1 MAIHSGKSSIIGYKR
16 FEIKKLSETANVPTK
31 DKEDAGWDL
40 YSDESTTIPA
50 GGTMLVSTGVAMAIP
65 KGYAGLIWDRSSMG
79 VKGIHRHAGVID
91 SGYRGEVK
99 VCLHNTT
106 NEPYDIELGDRVAQ
120 ILIQK
125 IPLFRIQEVEEL
137 DSTKRGS
144 GGFGSTGK

>member
-1 MAIHSGKSSIIGYKR
+1 MSNYNF
-16 FEIKKLSETANVPTK
+16 FETKLLHESAKYPSKGHIN
-31 DKEDAGWDL
+31 DAGWDL
-40 YSDESTTIPA
+40 YSSETVSIPA
-50 GGTMLVSTGVAMAIP
+50 GATVLVSTGVAMAIP

-106 NEPYDIELGDRVAQ
+106 QETYHVERGDRIAQ
-120 ILIQK
+120 LLIQES
-125 IPLFRIQEVEEL
+125 PTFVQHTVSEL
-137 DSTKRGS
+137 DSTSRGD

>member
-1 MAIHSGKSSIIGYKR
+1 
-16 FEIKKLSETANVPTK
+16 
-31 DKEDAGWDL
+31 
-40 YSDESTTIPA
+40 
-50 GGTMLVSTGVAMAIP
+50 MLVSTGVAMAIP

-125 IPLFRIQEVEEL
+125 IPLFRIQEVEEGIF
-137 DSTKRGS
+137 S
-144 GGFGSTGK
+144 